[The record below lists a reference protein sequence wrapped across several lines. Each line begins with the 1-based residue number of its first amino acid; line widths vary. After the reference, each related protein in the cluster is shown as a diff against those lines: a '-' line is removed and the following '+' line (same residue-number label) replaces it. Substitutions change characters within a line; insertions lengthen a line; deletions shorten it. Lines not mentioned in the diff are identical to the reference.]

1 MIINASAPGLPQ
13 AVVKAIED
21 NNHHE
26 AEALA
31 DYTAATAAA
40 DAIAAE
46 IAAAKD
52 STELK
57 ALKTKQAKQSSIV
70 YDAGT
75 KLLEIAKDKSKLSA
89 IVAACD
95 AELPSLTAATD
106 AICKEIREIVDRYGL
121 RVSDVEI
128 AESMAARQLRNEA
141 DRLARLKSLVIGY
154 ATNGAI
160 YSVDSRVVSVVNV
173 AAIEKAL
180 AALRE

>member
-1 MIINASAPGLPQ
+1 MIINATSPGLPPTVF
-13 AVVKAIED
+13 AAIEA
-21 NNHHE
+21 NNKQE
-26 AEALA
+26 TEALA
-31 DYTAATAAA
+31 DYAAATAAA

-75 KLLEIAKDKSKLSA
+75 KLLETAKDKSKLSA
-89 IVAACD
+89 IVSACD
-95 AELPSLTAATD
+95 AELPALTAATD
-106 AICKEIREIVDRYGL
+106 AVCKEIRAAVDRYGL
-121 RVSDVEI
+121 RVSDVDI

-154 ATNGAI
+154 ATNGAV
-160 YSVDSRVVSVVNV
+160 YGVDSRVVEVVNV
-173 AAIEKAL
+173 AAVEKVL
-180 AALRE
+180 AGIRG